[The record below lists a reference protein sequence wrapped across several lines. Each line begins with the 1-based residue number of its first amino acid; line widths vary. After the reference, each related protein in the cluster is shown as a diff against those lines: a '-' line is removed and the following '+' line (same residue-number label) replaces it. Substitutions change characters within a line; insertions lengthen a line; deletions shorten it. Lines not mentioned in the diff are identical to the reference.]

1 MDSKSASGKICE
13 DTAVYKFD
21 VEKICDVGVETECVL
36 ADDSN
41 TYCCLIPS
49 SEETEDCEVVLE
61 YS

>member
-1 MDSKSASGKICE
+1 M
-13 DTAVYKFD
+13 YKFD
-21 VEKICDVGVETECVL
+21 VEKICDVVVETECVL